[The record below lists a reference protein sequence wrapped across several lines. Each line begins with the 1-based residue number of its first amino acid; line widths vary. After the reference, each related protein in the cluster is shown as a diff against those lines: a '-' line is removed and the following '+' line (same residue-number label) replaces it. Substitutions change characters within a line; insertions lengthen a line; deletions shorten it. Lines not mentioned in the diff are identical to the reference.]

1 MSLNV
6 QNTSLTTM
14 PAWVKT
20 NTKVVWAYDTPYC
33 ATPMADPTLAYQVM
47 CFARPPG
54 QEVFFPMYLFDSLYQ
69 FGKA

>member
-1 MSLNV
+1 
-6 QNTSLTTM
+6 M

-47 CFARPPG
+47 
-54 QEVFFPMYLFDSLYQ
+54 
-69 FGKA
+69 